1 MHRQTLNQRIGLTL
15 SALSLTL
22 LAACGGGGEQ
32 ALSGGADP
40 VVAQPASV
48 TTMCGVEPVA
58 TSGPQLYTVLGN
70 QPMEI
75 NEYEVLVTRLT
86 SPGGYPFAGQPDATL
101 LVPMEDLRNVSF
113 TGYTPTTTD
122 NRMGVNMSSNLAAG
136 SVACVAGVSR
146 INEAYDVFGNPKP
159 VVVWDSAAEPSMP
172 VGSLSSQP
180 INGFEYIHN
189 LATTQATAVFTMAKT
204 ELADPASATICRLS
218 SAGADCRAPTVV
230 DAGSRWT
237 LQLPITQSGV
247 YMLAAPPELVALH

>member
-1 MHRQTLNQRIGLTL
+1 MNRQTVNQRIGLTL

-48 TTMCGVEPVA
+48 TTVCGVEAVA
-58 TSGPQLYTVLGN
+58 TSGPQLYSVLGN
-70 QPMEI
+70 QPILI

-146 INEAYDVFGNPKP
+146 INEAYDVFGNPKA
-159 VVVWDSAAEPSMP
+159 VVVWDSAAVPGMP
-172 VGSLSSQP
+172 VGSLPTQP

-204 ELADPASATICRLS
+204 DLADPASASICRLS
-218 SAGADCRAPTVV
+218 GAGADCRAPNVV
-230 DAGSRWT
+230 DSGSRWT

-247 YMLAAPPELVALH
+247 YMLAAPVEMVALD